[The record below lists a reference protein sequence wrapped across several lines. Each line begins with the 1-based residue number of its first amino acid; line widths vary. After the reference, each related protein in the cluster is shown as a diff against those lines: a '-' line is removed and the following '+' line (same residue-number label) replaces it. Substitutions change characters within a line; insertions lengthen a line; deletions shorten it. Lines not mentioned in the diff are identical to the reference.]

1 APLSRASDAW
11 LPASLCLKP
20 SSSFG
25 PSPRIRLLQ
34 PLLTSRSA
42 GRTTEKPRTS
52 VRGLWRELR
61 SGLRRRLC
69 GSGKLFRR
77 RSRQAP
83 PMGSQSCI
91 KDGE

>member
-1 APLSRASDAW
+1 RTAPLSRASDAW

-52 VRGLWRELR
+52 VRG
-61 SGLRRRLC
+61 
-69 GSGKLFRR
+69 
-77 RSRQAP
+77 
-83 PMGSQSCI
+83 
-91 KDGE
+91 